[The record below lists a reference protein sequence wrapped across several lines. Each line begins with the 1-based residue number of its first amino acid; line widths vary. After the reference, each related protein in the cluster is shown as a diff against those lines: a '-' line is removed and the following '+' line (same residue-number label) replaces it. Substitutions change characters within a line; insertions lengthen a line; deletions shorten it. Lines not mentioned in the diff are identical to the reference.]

1 MTTTLTSSE
10 HWVDSPFRRLIDDA
24 RLRSGVLLLTSGKV
38 VAQAGFTRADDVMS
52 ICALASAIYS
62 SSRELGRQ
70 LEGKPFSQLHHAGGA
85 RQLYMG
91 QCKTGGRDFIF
102 VGVFDTESSVGLVEM
117 YFGDFARGLEESWNS
132 SGVAADVR
140 IGDFEGDLNRS
151 LDALFGPIE

>member
-10 HWVDSPFRRLIDDA
+10 HWVDAPFRRLIDDA

-52 ICALASAIYS
+52 ICALASAIYA

-70 LEGKPFSQLHHAGGA
+70 LEGKPFSRLHHAGGA

-91 QCKTGGRDFIF
+91 QCSAGGRDFIF
-102 VGVFDTESSVGLVEM
+102 VGVFDTDSSVGLVEM
-117 YFGDFARGLEESWNS
+117 YFGDFARGLEESWSS
-132 SGVAADVR
+132 SGVAADIRV
-140 IGDFEGDLNRS
+140 GDFEGDLNRS